1 MTISTRDKNILL
13 LPVTDGGVTQKF
25 NMPGH
30 AGYDSSKAKHNG
42 LDLGWTKTQYC
53 NILACQDGVVKQVIK
68 NDVSGNRGNGI
79 VLQHDYADGT
89 HRWTGYIHLKNA
101 PTLKVGDVVKQGDVI
116 GVRGGSPYI
125 DGKQKY
131 GTHLHL
137 YVTNAVKDT
146 YTWALLLANV
156 VDPMPFLY
164 KSKKVTYN
172 VLNSAMESSTVYMED
187 LLPPVTPS
195 VERDPLVNQL
205 SESTGT
211 LRVRLAPSLKGSILG
226 YLEKNKYYNF
236 YKTTSSDGYTWYQ
249 IQVEPDE
256 QWSAQTGTMT
266 IYPKK
271 SEVDILKEEIV
282 KLNNEITT
290 LNESNTKLNN
300 EVSTLTSAN
309 DKLSKEVTTLTNTN
323 KKLNDTNKT
332 LETEKGEL
340 QKSNAT
346 LTASVKV
353 LETKITDA
361 VDILNG

>member
-1 MTISTRDKNILL
+1 MTIQTKDKNLLL
-13 LPVTDGGVTQKF
+13 LPIIDGGITQPF
-25 NMPGH
+25 NMPGQP
-30 AGYDSSKAKHNG
+30 GYDSSKAKHNG
-42 LDLGWTKTQYC
+42 LDLGWTKNQYS

-68 NDVSGNRGNGI
+68 NDVSGSRGNGV

-101 PTLKVGDVVKQGDVI
+101 PTLKVGDKVKQGDVI

-156 VDPMPFLY
+156 VNPLPFLY

-172 VLNSAMESSTVYMED
+172 VLVQSFSDSLKFLED
-187 LLPPVTPS
+187 VTEEVVSP

-205 SESTGT
+205 SESTST
-211 LRVRLAPSLKGSILG
+211 LRVRLSPSLGGTIIG
-226 YLEKNKYYNF
+226 YLQKDKYYN
-236 YKTTSSDGYTWYQ
+236 YYDTATADGYTWYK
-249 IQVEPDE
+249 IKDSSKG
-256 QWSAQTGTMT
+256 QWCAQTGTIT

-271 SEVDILKEEIV
+271 SEVEILEEEVAKLTKEVGDLIEANSKLGEEV
-282 KLNNEITT
+282 KSLD
-290 LNESNTKLNN
+290 
-300 EVSTLTSAN
+300 SAN
-309 DKLSKEVTTLTNTN
+309 KKLSTEVTTLTNNN
-323 KKLNDTNKT
+323 KKLTEEKAT
-332 LETEKGEL
+332 LETEKTNL
-340 QKSNAT
+340 QKKNKT
-346 LTASVKV
+346 LTANVKT

-361 VDILNG
+361 VTVLNG